1 MKGYSLR
8 LFPTRSQEAK
18 LWQSVGVARW
28 VWNWGLNFNQDLYAK
43 EKRILA
49 EYALKKEFTKV
60 RNSGEFPW
68 LKEVSRQVA
77 NNALID
83 LGQAYKNFYR
93 GLKKGQSVG
102 LPRFKSRVKSTPSFC
117 LNSDRVYDD
126 GKGALQLEKIGHV
139 RFKSDL
145 DLTGVRLWNTRIKF
159 LKGKWILSFA
169 LENESRKPKLSEYN
183 MGIDVGVKSLAVV
196 SCGGRK
202 RRFKNIN
209 RSYKVRR
216 LEKQL
221 KHKQRALARKEKG
234 SKNRKKALTAVQ
246 NIYGKLKN
254 IRHDYT
260 HKVTTKI
267 VRMLPGV
274 IVLEDLN
281 VQGMMKNTHLAKK
294 IAEQNFYKFRA
305 FIEYK
310 AKEYGVAVKL
320 ADRFYPSSK
329 TCSCCGHVLKGLK
342 LSDRVYKCP
351 ECGLEL
357 DRDFNAARNLEK
369 LATRSP
375 RGTLVPSGAV

>member
-8 LFPTRSQEAK
+8 LFPTRSQEDK

-49 EYALKKEFTKV
+49 EYDLKKEFTKV
-60 RNSGEFPW
+60 RNSGKFPW

-102 LPRFKSRVKSTPSFC
+102 LPRFKSKVKNIPSFC

-145 DLTGVRLWNTRIKF
+145 DLSGVRLWNTRIKF
-159 LKGKWILSFA
+159 LRGKWILTFA
-169 LENESRKPKLSEYN
+169 LENESRKPKLSECN

-196 SCGGRK
+196 SCGGEK

-209 RSYKVRR
+209 RSHKVRR

-221 KHKQRALARKEKG
+221 KRKQRALARKEKG
-234 SKNRKKALTAVQ
+234 SKNRQKALTAVQ

-254 IRHDYT
+254 VRHDYT

-267 VRMLPGV
+267 VRMLPKV

-281 VQGMMKNTHLAKK
+281 VQGMMKNKHLAKR

-310 AKEYGVAVKL
+310 ATELGIEVRL

-329 TCSCCGHVLKGLK
+329 TCSSCGHVLNELK

-369 LATRSP
+369 LA
-375 RGTLVPSGAV
+375 V

>member
-8 LFPTRSQEAK
+8 LFPTRSQEDK
-18 LWQSVGVARW
+18 LWQSAGVARW
-28 VWNWGLNFNQDLYAK
+28 VWNWGLSLNQDLYAK
-43 EKRILA
+43 EKKVLA
-49 EYALKKEFTKV
+49 EYDLKKEFTKV

-68 LKEVSRQVA
+68 LKDVSRQVA

-93 GLKKGQSVG
+93 GLKKGQKAG
-102 LPRFKSRVKSTPSFC
+102 LPRFKSKVKSSPSFC

-145 DLTGVRLWNTRIKF
+145 NLSGVRLWNTRVRF
-159 LKGKWILSFA
+159 SNGKWILTFS
-169 LENESRKPKLSEYN
+169 LENEDRKPKLSDCN

-209 RSYKVRR
+209 RSHKVRR
-216 LEKQL
+216 LEKQQE
-221 KHKQRALARKEKG
+221 HKQRALSRKTKG
-234 SKNRKKALTAVQ
+234 SKSRKKALMAVQ
-246 NIYGKLKN
+246 RIYGRLKN

-260 HKVTTKI
+260 HKVTTSI
-267 VRMLPGV
+267 VQMLPRV

-310 AKEYGVAVKL
+310 AKEHGVAVKL

-342 LSDRVYKCP
+342 LSDRVYRCP

-369 LATRSP
+369 LA
-375 RGTLVPSGAV
+375 V